1 MAAMDRDPVVLVTGA
16 AGGIGFEIVRHLLE
30 ELNGRVVAVDI
41 VKGDLEHLAAAHAE
55 RLEVVVGDITD
66 VSDTHMLTR
75 PTTPRL
81 RALMWKS
88 KIDQ

>member
-1 MAAMDRDPVVLVTGA
+1 MDPVVIVTGA

-41 VKGDLEHLAAAHAE
+41 VRGDIEQLATEHAE

-66 VSDTHMLTR
+66 VGNK
-75 PTTPRL
+75 
-81 RALMWKS
+81 ALDYS
-88 KIDQ
+88 RI